1 MISFLKQTKSGRA
14 TFLPLNS
21 IKNAQEFRQKEALKE
36 PGVLGLAHTLVHTDE
51 KYSDVAKSLLGRIV
65 VVDHV
70 DHATQLARKFKYSL
84 RIVTLEGES
93 LSPGGSISGGAFK
106 NSSNLLG
113 RRREME
119 ELEWKVK
126 AHAKAVDELLVSIE
140 DLKKDRNECRT
151 ELEKSRAA
159 LQNAFIRQNTAR
171 LNIEAAQEKKDQT
184 KAGVED
190 LKKEEIEIET
200 QVLQIRKEKEET
212 KQELERSEALE
223 GEKNEQIEGFTK
235 DLEEARR
242 QEAAQTAVLNEKE
255 LDVEKI
261 RQQFGFYQ
269 ANEDRIAGEI
279 ARYEGELEE
288 VKKSLTDGVADA
300 AGKEESIK
308 RLQETIESS
317 KTTQSDTQDKLNADS
332 KKREELT
339 ERQKGFFTE
348 REELSARMSA
358 LDKEVYRLNAQ
369 KEKLEESME
378 NQVNYMWNEYELTLR
393 DAAQLRDETMNDLA
407 EMKKQTQTIKE
418 AIRRLGDVNVNAI
431 EDYKESDGAL

>member
-1 MISFLKQTKSGRA
+1 M
-14 TFLPLNS
+14 
-21 IKNAQEFRQKEALKE
+21 
-36 PGVLGLAHTLVHTDE
+36 
-51 KYSDVAKSLLGRIV
+51 
-65 VVDHV
+65 
-70 DHATQLARKFKYSL
+70 
-84 RIVTLEGES
+84 TLEGES

-119 ELEWKVK
+119 ELEFKVK

-223 GEKNEQIEGFTK
+223 GEKNEQIEGFTM

-242 QEAAQTAVLNEKE
+242 Q
-255 LDVEKI
+255 
-261 RQQFGFYQ
+261 
-269 ANEDRIAGEI
+269 
-279 ARYEGELEE
+279 
-288 VKKSLTDGVADA
+288 
-300 AGKEESIK
+300 
-308 RLQETIESS
+308 
-317 KTTQSDTQDKLNADS
+317 
-332 KKREELT
+332 
-339 ERQKGFFTE
+339 
-348 REELSARMSA
+348 
-358 LDKEVYRLNAQ
+358 
-369 KEKLEESME
+369 
-378 NQVNYMWNEYELTLR
+378 
-393 DAAQLRDETMNDLA
+393 
-407 EMKKQTQTIKE
+407 
-418 AIRRLGDVNVNAI
+418 
-431 EDYKESDGAL
+431 